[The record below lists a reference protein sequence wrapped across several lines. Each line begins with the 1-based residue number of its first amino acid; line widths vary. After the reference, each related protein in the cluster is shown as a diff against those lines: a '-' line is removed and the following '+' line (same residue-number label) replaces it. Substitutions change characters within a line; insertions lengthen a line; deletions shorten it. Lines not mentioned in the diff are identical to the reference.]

1 MLATTISI
9 VSAVI
14 AILSAIS
21 SARTSYQINGSG
33 FKASQALLT
42 DLVTLLSAIR
52 SIAFKAAMVMGE
64 GRKIPI
70 PIETEID
77 TLRTFLTSTS
87 GLALSMYAGKVGSAG
102 APNDPVAGAWR
113 VLQMNLTRLAAMT
126 LSTASDSQEA
136 GGLALEI
143 ERTLSRLNAKSIKEM
158 RHEIKNLPNVLS
170 SMDNSRHDNILLRV
184 LDELTQEQKAKENNE
199 FYKRRLR
206 QLKDSGITDPTLDLW
221 LAMLEDDK
229 QAGAEAL
236 ANGADQ
242 SVSLQ
247 GILKKYTDKDSDK
260 DSD

>member
-1 MLATTISI
+1 MVATSISI

-64 GRKIPI
+64 GRKTPI
-70 PIETEID
+70 PIETELT
-77 TLRTFLTSTS
+77 TLRTFLTNTS
-87 GLALSMYAGKVGSAG
+87 GLALSLYAGKVGSAG
-102 APNDPVAGAWR
+102 APEDPVAGAWR

-126 LSTASDSQEA
+126 LATPSDSQKA

-143 ERTLSRLNAKSIKEM
+143 ERTLSTLNSKSIKEM

-184 LDELTQEQKAKENNE
+184 LDELTQKQKARENTE
-199 FYKRRLR
+199 FSRQQLRR
-206 QLKDSGITDPTLDLW
+206 LKDSGIADPTLDLW
-221 LAMLEDDK
+221 LAILEDDK

-236 ANGADQ
+236 ANGADR

-247 GILKKYTDKDSDK
+247 DILKKYIDKDPA
-260 DSD
+260 